1 MNSLK
6 SIEWEGKK
14 YPKPTFSSSPT
25 KESSSSSCV
34 HVQGP
39 CEYCWWHYSMGE
51 SNVKGPGL
59 KENFPDLS
67 FHYYYF
73 FGPHQETVKT
83 SLQFLTSKTP
93 LKILIK
99 SRDDAFEKFQF
110 FKPLTLLSGEQNE
123 KAHPMLSEFCWT
135 S

>member
-1 MNSLK
+1 
-6 SIEWEGKK
+6 
-14 YPKPTFSSSPT
+14 
-25 KESSSSSCV
+25 
-34 HVQGP
+34 
-39 CEYCWWHYSMGE
+39 MGE

-67 FHYYYF
+67 FHYYYLF
-73 FGPHQETVKT
+73 IYFGPHQETVKT
-83 SLQFLTSKTP
+83 SLQFLTSKIP